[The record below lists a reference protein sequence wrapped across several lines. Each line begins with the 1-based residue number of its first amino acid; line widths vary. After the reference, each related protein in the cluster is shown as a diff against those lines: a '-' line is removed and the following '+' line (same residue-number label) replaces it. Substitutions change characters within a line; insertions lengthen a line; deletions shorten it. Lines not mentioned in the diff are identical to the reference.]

1 MNKISCQDSPPG
13 DCTSDCAGASS
24 GARRPWGSYAVLAE
38 GDGFKVKRID
48 VNPGAALSLQ
58 LHHQRSEHW
67 VLVSGTAEVVNGE
80 RTLHMQPGEH
90 TFIPLGQQHRLSNP
104 GAVVSTLIEVQCGPY
119 LGEDDIVRF
128 DDLYGRT
135 PQQQ

>member
-1 MNKISCQDSPPG
+1 MKEYPAQESRPDDHTPVEVEPSCVS
-13 DCTSDCAGASS
+13 
-24 GARRPWGSYAVLAE
+24 RPWGSYTVLTE
-38 GDGFKVKRID
+38 GGGFKVKRID

-67 VLVSGTAEVVNGE
+67 VVVSGTAEVVNGE
-80 RTLHMQPGEH
+80 RTLMLQPGEH
-90 TFIPLGQQHRLSNP
+90 TYIPAGHRHRLSNP
-104 GAVVSTLIEVQCGPY
+104 GTAVSSLIEVQCGSY

-128 DDLYGRT
+128 EDLYGRT

>member
-1 MNKISCQDSPPG
+1 MNKISSLDKHPG
-13 DCTSDCAGASS
+13 DCTPDCADSSS
-24 GARRPWGSYAVLAE
+24 GERRPWGSYAVLAE
-38 GDGFKVKRID
+38 GNGFKVKRID
-48 VNPGAALSLQ
+48 VDPGAALSLQ
-58 LHHQRSEHW
+58 LHNQRSEHW
-67 VLVSGTAEVVNGE
+67 VVVSGTAEVVNGE
-80 RTLHMQPGEH
+80 HTLSMQPGEH
-90 TFIPLGQQHRLSNP
+90 AFIPRGQRHRLSNP